1 MENNKTHWRKF
12 LNTAFLSGDEIPTE
26 GVVVTITGFE
36 ATEVYS
42 QASKSKQ
49 EEGTLTFKEI
59 DKPMILTNRKAK
71 QISAVI
77 GSSFMEEWIGKTVKL
92 YPVQE
97 KHFGAIMPVINVKA
111 GEIKKEVF
119 NTKSPGWEKAEA
131 AIKNGTTTVAN
142 IEKHYT
148 LTDATKKILTDLV
161 PKK

>member
-12 LNTAFLSGDEIPTE
+12 LNTTFLNGDEISKE
-26 GVVVTITGFE
+26 GKVVTITGFE

-71 QISAVI
+71 QIATVL
-77 GSSFMEEWIGKTVKL
+77 GSSFMEDWIGQTVML

-97 KHFGAIMPVINVKA
+97 KHFGVVGAVINVKA
-111 GEIKKEVF
+111 GELKKEAF
-119 NTKSPGWEKAEA
+119 NSKSPGWKKACDSIA
-131 AIKNGTTTVAN
+131 KGNTTV
-142 IEKHYT
+142 EKIASFYE
-148 LTDATKKILTDLV
+148 LTEATKKALTDLI